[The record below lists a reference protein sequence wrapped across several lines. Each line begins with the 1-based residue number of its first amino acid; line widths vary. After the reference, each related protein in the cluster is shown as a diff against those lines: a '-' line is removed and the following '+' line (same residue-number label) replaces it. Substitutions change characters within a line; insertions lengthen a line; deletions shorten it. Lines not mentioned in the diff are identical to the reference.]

1 MTDVKGFLLANGLFM
16 GGDGIADDLFS
27 NESVSEKKPAFQ

>member
-16 GGDGIADDLFS
+16 GGDGIADDLFQM
-27 NESVSEKKPAFQ
+27 NR